1 MIKIEI
7 LIWMESN
14 LGGLNPTQRNICNE
28 RMVKVGGIF
37 FAREEQ
43 QLGGN

>member
-1 MIKIEI
+1 MEI

-14 LGGLNPTQRNICNE
+14 SGGLNPTKRNICNE
-28 RMVKVGGIF
+28 RMEKVGEII

-43 QLGGN
+43 QLGI